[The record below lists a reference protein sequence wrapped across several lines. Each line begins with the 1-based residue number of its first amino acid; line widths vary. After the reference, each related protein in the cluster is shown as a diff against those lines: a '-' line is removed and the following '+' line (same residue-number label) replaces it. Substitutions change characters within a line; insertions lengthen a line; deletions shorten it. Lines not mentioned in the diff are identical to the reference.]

1 MEIDASTLDR
11 IAAYK
16 LMTGAIVPR
25 PVAWVT
31 TRSVNGVVNA
41 APYSAYTLIS
51 PDPPLVV
58 FHSSRRNGDKDSARN
73 IRATG
78 EFVVNVADEDLLL
91 QMHNSS
97 AVLPPEVSEPAE
109 FGIEL
114 SASVMVAP
122 PRIRASPV
130 CFECKLVQ
138 MSDVGNEPHTVIMG
152 QIVHFYVADRVYQ
165 NGRID
170 QAKLRPVARI
180 GGPTY
185 ARLGELI
192 HLPAPEGYRSD
203 W

>member
-1 MEIDASTLDR
+1 MEIDASSLDR
-11 IAAYK
+11 IATYK

-31 TRSVNGVVNA
+31 TRSVDGIVNA

-51 PDPPLVV
+51 PDPPLLV

-97 AVLPPEVSEPAE
+97 AVLPPEMSETTE

-114 SASVMVAP
+114 APSVTVTP
-122 PRIRASPV
+122 PRIKASPV

-138 MSDVGNEPHTVIMG
+138 MTDVGNEPHTVIMG

>member
-1 MEIDASTLDR
+1 MEIDAATLDR
-11 IAAYK
+11 ASAYK
-16 LMTGAIVPR
+16 LMTGSIVPR
-25 PVAWVT
+25 PVAWIT
-31 TRSVNGVVNA
+31 TRSPQGVVNA

-73 IRATG
+73 IRATQ
-78 EFVVNVADEDLLL
+78 EFVINVANEDLLV
-91 QMHNSS
+91 QMHNCS
-97 AVLPPEVSEPAE
+97 ARLPPEMSEPAE

-114 SASVMVAP
+114 VDSVMVGP
-122 PRIRASPV
+122 PRIKASPI
-130 CFECKLVQ
+130 CFECRLAQ
-138 MSDVGNEPHTVIMG
+138 MFDVGNEPHTLIMG
-152 QIVHFYVADRVYQ
+152 QIVHFYVADHLYQ

-170 QAKLRPVARI
+170 QAKLRPIARV

-192 HLPAPEGYRSD
+192 HLPPPSGYASD

>member
-1 MEIDASTLDR
+1 MEIAADTLDR
-11 IAAYK
+11 KAAYK
-16 LMTGAIVPR
+16 LMTGSIVPR

-31 TRSVNGVVNA
+31 TRSIEGVVNA
-41 APYSAYTLIS
+41 APYSSYTLIS

-78 EFVVNVADEDLLL
+78 EFVVNVANEDLLV
-91 QMHNSS
+91 QMHNCS

-109 FGIEL
+109 FGIDL
-114 SASVMVAP
+114 TSSAVVAP
-122 PRIRASPV
+122 PRIKASPI

-138 MSDVGNEPHTVIMG
+138 MFDVGNEPHTLIMG
-152 QIVHFYVADRVYQ
+152 QVVHFYVADHLYQ

-170 QAKLRPVARI
+170 QTRLRPIARV

-192 HLPAPEGYRSD
+192 HLPPPSGYRSD

>member
-1 MEIDASTLDR
+1 MEIEASSLDR
-11 IAAYK
+11 IATYK

-31 TRSVNGVVNA
+31 TRSTGGVVNA

-73 IRATG
+73 IRTTG
-78 EFVVNVADEDLLL
+78 EFVVNVADEDLLV
-91 QMHNSS
+91 QMHNCS
-97 AVLPPEVSEPAE
+97 AVLPPDMSEPAE

-114 SASVMVAP
+114 APSVTVAP
-122 PRIRASPV
+122 PRIKASPV

-138 MSDVGNEPHTVIMG
+138 MTDVGNEPHTVIMG

>member
-1 MEIDASTLDR
+1 MEIAAETLDR
-11 IAAYK
+11 AAAYK

-31 TRSVNGVVNA
+31 TRSVQGIVNA
-41 APYSAYTLIS
+41 APYSSYTLIS

-78 EFVVNVADEDLLL
+78 EFVVNVANEDLLM
-91 QMHNSS
+91 QMHSCS
-97 AVLPPEVSEPAE
+97 AVLPPEVSEPSE

-114 SASVMVAP
+114 AESITVAP
-122 PRIRASPV
+122 PRIKASPI
-130 CFECKLVQ
+130 CFECRLVQ
-138 MSDVGNEPHTVIMG
+138 MFDVGNEPHTVIMG
-152 QIVHFYVADRVYQ
+152 QIAHFYVADHLYQ
-165 NGRID
+165 SGRID
-170 QAKLRPVARI
+170 QALLRPVARV

-192 HLPAPEGYRSD
+192 HLPAPQGYRSD

>member
-1 MEIDASTLDR
+1 MEIAATTLDR
-11 IAAYK
+11 AAAYK

-31 TRSVNGVVNA
+31 TRSVHGIVNA
-41 APYSAYTLIS
+41 APYSSYTLIS

-78 EFVVNVADEDLLL
+78 EFVINVANEDLLL
-91 QMHNSS
+91 QMHSCS

-114 SASVMVAP
+114 AQSVTVAP
-122 PRIRASPV
+122 PRIKASPI
-130 CFECKLVQ
+130 CFECRMVQ
-138 MSDVGNEPHTVIMG
+138 MFDVGNEPHTVIMG
-152 QIVHFYVADRVYQ
+152 QIAHFYVADYVYRS
-165 NGRID
+165 GRID
-170 QAKLRPVARI
+170 QALLRPVARV

-192 HLPAPEGYRSD
+192 HLPAPQGYRSD

>member
-1 MEIDASTLDR
+1 MEIAAATLDR
-11 IAAYK
+11 AAAYK

-31 TRSVNGVVNA
+31 TRSVQGIVNA
-41 APYSAYTLIS
+41 APYSSYTLIS

-58 FHSSRRNGDKDSARN
+58 FHSSRKQGDKDSARN

-78 EFVVNVADEDLLL
+78 EFVVNVANEDLLL
-91 QMHNSS
+91 QMHSCS
-97 AVLPPEVSEPAE
+97 AVLPPEVSEPVE

-114 SASVMVAP
+114 TASLTVAP
-122 PRIRASPV
+122 PRIKASPI
-130 CFECKLVQ
+130 CFECRLLQ
-138 MSDVGNEPHTVIMG
+138 MFDVGNEPHTVIMG
-152 QIVHFYVADRVYQ
+152 QIEHFYVADQLYQ

-170 QAKLRPVARI
+170 QSRLRPVARV

-192 HLPAPEGYRSD
+192 HLPPPPGYRSD

>member
-1 MEIDASTLDR
+1 MEIGASTLDR

-16 LMTGAIVPR
+16 LMTGSIVPR

-31 TRSVNGVVNA
+31 TRSVDGVVNA

-51 PDPPLVV
+51 ADPPLLV
-58 FHSSRRNGDKDSARN
+58 FNSSRRNGDKDSARN
-73 IRATG
+73 IRATA
-78 EFVVNVADEDLLL
+78 EFVVNVADEDLLV
-91 QMHNSS
+91 QMHNCS

-109 FGIEL
+109 FGIAL
-114 SASVMVAP
+114 APSVAVGP
-122 PRIRASPV
+122 PRIKASPI
-130 CFECKLVQ
+130 CLECRLLQ
-138 MSDVGNEPHTVIMG
+138 MFDVGNEPHTVIIG
-152 QIVHFYVADRVYQ
+152 EVVHFYVADHLYE

-192 HLPAPEGYRSD
+192 HLPPPEGYRSD

>member
-11 IAAYK
+11 IATYK

-31 TRSVNGVVNA
+31 TRSIGGVVNA

-78 EFVVNVADEDLLL
+78 EFVVNVADEDLLI

-97 AVLPPEVSEPAE
+97 AVLPPEMSEPAE

-114 SASVMVAP
+114 APSVTVGP
-122 PRIRASPV
+122 PRIKASPV

-138 MSDVGNEPHTVIMG
+138 MTDVGNEPHTVIMG

>member
-1 MEIDASTLDR
+1 MEIAAETLDR
-11 IAAYK
+11 AAAYK

-31 TRSVNGVVNA
+31 TRSVQGIVNA
-41 APYSAYTLIS
+41 APYSSYTLIS

-58 FHSSRRNGDKDSARN
+58 FHSSRKNGDKDSARN

-78 EFVVNVADEDLLL
+78 EFVVNVANEDLLL
-91 QMHNSS
+91 QMHSCS
-97 AVLPPEVSEPAE
+97 AVLPPEMSETSE

-114 SASVMVAP
+114 AESFSVAP
-122 PRIRASPV
+122 PRIKASPI
-130 CFECKLVQ
+130 CFECRLIR
-138 MSDVGNEPHTVIMG
+138 MFDVGNEPHTVIMG
-152 QIVHFYVADRVYQ
+152 QITHFYVADHLYQ

-170 QAKLRPVARI
+170 QAGLRPVARV

-192 HLPAPEGYRSD
+192 HLPAPQGYRSD